1 MKMLTASSLQDFVP
15 ARVHSLGVQLKA
27 PWLVHFLFHD
37 LVEHWGRSVAELRSP
52 RGASK
57 HQCCCSSSS
66 SRLRATRLQ
75 WKVPI
80 YLYSLRQA
88 DRGCAI
94 STPPASFLSFPLL
107 HIDLRARQSIL
118 LTFGF
123 AYTGPTPDLSDICPS
138 FPISRRRQKQDMA
151 GSCWHSH
158 WFSW

>member
-37 LVEHWGRSVAELRSP
+37 LVEHWGRSAAELRSP

-66 SRLRATRLQ
+66 SSSRLRATRPQ

-80 YLYSLRQA
+80 YLCSLRQA
-88 DRGCAI
+88 DCGCAI

-107 HIDLRARQSIL
+107 HIDLRAGQSVL

-123 AYTGPTPDLSDICPS
+123 AYTGPTPISVTFVHH
-138 FPISRRRQKQDMA
+138 FPLADEGRNKT
-151 GSCWHSH
+151 
-158 WFSW
+158 